1 MTRTPLGKL
10 WTGSF
15 EFFSTRLHPVQG
27 GLVEIIH
34 ESEIELGFNPFCID
48 HAPSLIRPALQ
59 TKVILKT
66 PLPINTTVLELQRL
80 CWEVREKMRKN
91 QVSLSLSFSTG
102 RLPWPVSLS
111 LHFLPPVFTLP
122 SQQLSYIHS
131 CTRELTC
138 HRQTSPETTALLK
151 VPLIVYTREK
161 SKSKV
166 MLGGVTHS

>member
-15 EFFSTRLHPVQG
+15 ELFSTRLHPVQG

-34 ESEIELGFNPFCID
+34 ESEIELGFCPFCLDSELLIQFLD

-66 PLPINTTVLELQRL
+66 PLPISTTVLELQRL

-102 RLPWPVSLS
+102 RLPWP
-111 LHFLPPVFTLP
+111 FT
-122 SQQLSYIHS
+122 
-131 CTRELTC
+131 
-138 HRQTSPETTALLK
+138 AA
-151 VPLIVYTREK
+151 
-161 SKSKV
+161 
-166 MLGGVTHS
+166 